1 MENTTYVNYDGL
13 FESSSSVRRA
23 SCKHEFK
30 FQSFVSEF
38 CPACGK
44 KIIGMKA
51 DNVPMQYVPKG
62 YKAYLFNRYEEYR
75 EYYYNDKDHWRE
87 VVKYEDVIYAIKRM
101 IEEDG
106 CHQLSLFL
114 FKYF

>member
-1 MENTTYVNYDGL
+1 MFRLIFFRFIHFLREKG
-13 FESSSSVRRA
+13 R
-23 SCKHEFK
+23 
-30 FQSFVSEF
+30 
-38 CPACGK
+38 
-44 KIIGMKA
+44 

-75 EYYYNDKDHWRE
+75 EYYYNDKDHWSE